1 MSDKNQSSSQ
11 SSGGPE
17 AQSNEQQFSSPPG
30 DTGGLHSSRYGK
42 DGPSVSWGFAEHLKY
57 TLGADRYN
65 ATSRD
70 QFMAMAY
77 AIRDRIMHQWLK
89 TKQTHYEKDVKRAY
103 YLSMEFLMGRAM
115 GNNIINMELKGQ
127 VQQALEQLGYQY
139 EALAEQEV
147 DAGLGNGG
155 LGRLAACFLDSMATM
170 DLPAYGYGLR
180 YDYGIFRQQI
190 DNGYQIEQP
199 DDWLRWENPWE
210 VERPEHSVNV
220 YFGGRVEPMI
230 EHGTRVYRWV
240 DAQSVIGIPYDM
252 PIVGYGGGTVNTL
265 RLWSARAAEEF
276 DFEDFNAGDY
286 VEAVSA
292 KVMAENL
299 TKVLY
304 PNDKLYLGKE
314 LRLRQQYFFVSCS
327 LQDILRRFNRGTHN
341 WEEFPKYAAIQLNDT
356 HPSLAVPELMRL
368 LIDEEGLRWN
378 QAWNITTRTLGYTNH
393 TLMPEALEKWPVPML
408 DHLLPRHL
416 QIIYEINHR
425 FLQKAI
431 TVFPQNMEKIR
442 RVSLVEE
449 STPKQIRMAY
459 LSIVGSHST
468 NGVAQLHTKLL
479 KERLVPELADIYPER
494 FNSKTNGITQRRFL
508 LHANPP
514 LAELITSAVGEGWI
528 TDFSKIA
535 DLKNHIDDSG
545 FREAFER
552 VKREAKAK
560 LSDYIHREHGW
571 VIDPDSFFD
580 VQVKRIHEYK
590 RQLLNALHIVI
601 LYNRMRKGDPDDF
614 APRTCMFAGKAAP
627 GYTMAKLI
635 IKFINNIA
643 TVINHDAKLKGR
655 LKVHFLP
662 NYSVSLAERII
673 PATDLS
679 EQIST
684 AGTEASGTGNMKFMC
699 NGALTIGTMDGA
711 NIEIVEEAGRE
722 NAFIF
727 GMSSEE
733 VAELAPNYNPFSYYA
748 DNAEI
753 KDAVD
758 LIFSGHFNFS
768 EPGIFEPLRQALFEQ
783 GDQYMH
789 LADLQ
794 SYCDAQN
801 NATTLYKDHRDEWDR
816 KALINIAS
824 SGKFSSDRTI
834 SQYAKEIWD
843 LKACRVDKDV
853 DPYDT
858 LENAKKMENG
868 RN

>member
-1 MSDKNQSSSQ
+1 MATTEKNNSLQ
-11 SSGGPE
+11 P
-17 AQSNEQQFSSPPG
+17 AEQDCEEG
-30 DTGGLHSSRYGK
+30 INSSRFGK
-42 DGPSVSWGFAEHLKY
+42 HAPSLCWGFAEHLKY
-57 TLGADRYN
+57 TLGADHYN
-65 ATSRD
+65 ATRRD
-70 QFMAMAY
+70 LFMALAY
-77 AIRDRIMHQWLK
+77 TVRDRIMHQWIK
-89 TKQTHYEKDVKRAY
+89 TKQIHFEKGVKRAY

-115 GNNIINMELKGQ
+115 GNNVINMG
-127 VQQALEQLGYQY
+127 LEGEVRDAMMELGYTY
-139 EALAEQEV
+139 EDLAEQEV

-170 DLPAYGYGLR
+170 ELPAYGYGLR
-180 YDYGIFRQQI
+180 YDYGIFRQQLE
-190 DNGYQIEQP
+190 NGYQVEQP

-210 VERPEHSVNV
+210 IERPEHSVQV
-220 YFGGRVEPMI
+220 HFGGRVEPLMERGI
-230 EHGTRVYRWV
+230 QVYRWV
-240 DAQSVIGIPYDM
+240 DTQPVIGIPYDM

-276 DFEDFNAGDY
+276 SFEDFNAGDY
-286 VEAVSA
+286 IEAVSA
-292 KVMAENL
+292 KMIAENL

-327 LQDILRRFNRGTHN
+327 LQDILRRFKRENHP
-341 WEEFPKYAAIQLNDT
+341 WSQFPKYAALQLNDT

-368 LIDEEGLRWN
+368 LVDEENLKWN
-378 QAWNITTRTLGYTNH
+378 TAWDITVRSLGYTNH

-431 TVFPQNMEKIR
+431 TVFPRDMEKIR
-442 RVSLVEE
+442 QVSLVEE
-449 STPKQIRMAY
+449 STPRQIRMAY
-459 LSIVGSHST
+459 LAMVGSHST
-468 NGVAQLHTKLL
+468 NGVARLHTKLL
-479 KERLVPELADIYPER
+479 QERLVPDLARIFPER

-514 LAELITSAVGEGWI
+514 LADLITETIGGDWI
-528 TDFSKIA
+528 TDFSQISKLTPFA
-535 DLKNHIDDSG
+535 EDPDFRKKFDRVKHTAKERFAAFVEKEYG
-545 FREAFER
+545 FR
-552 VKREAKAK
+552 
-560 LSDYIHREHGW
+560 
-571 VIDPDSFFD
+571 IDPESLFD

-601 LYNRMRKGDPDDF
+601 LYNRMREGNPKDF
-614 APRTCMFAGKAAP
+614 MPRTCLFAGKAAP

-635 IKFINNIA
+635 IKFINNLA
-643 TVINHDAKLKGR
+643 RVINYDESLQGR

-727 GMSSEE
+727 GLNSDE
-733 VAELAPNYNPFSYYA
+733 VAELEKSYNPTTIYST
-748 DNAEI
+748 DREI
-753 KDAVD
+753 KEAVD
-758 LIFSGHFNFS
+758 LIFSEHFNFA
-768 EPGIFEPLRQALFEQ
+768 EPGIFEPLREALFEQ
-783 GDQYMH
+783 GDKYMH
-789 LADLQ
+789 MADLR
-794 SYCDAQN
+794 SYCDAQD
-801 NATTLYKDHRDEWDR
+801 AAETLYRDRRDEWNR
-816 KALINIAS
+816 KAILNIAS

-834 SQYAKEIWD
+834 AEYAKEIWD
-843 LKACRVDKDV
+843 LKPCTVDRDV
-853 DPYDT
+853 DPTDT
-858 LENAKKMENG
+858 LENARKD
-868 RN
+868 

>member
-1 MSDKNQSSSQ
+1 MSEREVHSAHSA
-11 SSGGPE
+11 GPDGP
-17 AQSNEQQFSSPPG
+17 A
-30 DTGGLHSSRYGK
+30 SSRYGQ
-42 DGPSVSWGFAEHLKY
+42 DPSSISWGFAEHLKY
-57 TLGADRYN
+57 TMAADRYN
-65 ATSRD
+65 ATKHD
-70 QFMAMAY
+70 KFMALAY
-77 AIRDRIMHQWLK
+77 TIRDRIMHQWMK
-89 TKQTHYEKDVKRAY
+89 TKQTHYQQDVKRIY

-115 GNNIINMELKGQ
+115 GNNIINMQLKEQ
-127 VQQALEQLGYQY
+127 VRDALMELGYQY
-139 EALAEQEV
+139 EELADQEV

-190 DNGYQIEQP
+190 ENGFQIEQP

-210 VERPEHSVNV
+210 IEHPEHSVKV
-220 YFGGRVEPMI
+220 HFGGRVDTI
-230 EHGTRVYRWV
+230 TGRRGKTCRWV
-240 DAQSVIGIPYDM
+240 DTQQVIGIPYDM
-252 PIVGYGGGTVNTL
+252 PIVGYGGTTVNTL

-314 LRLRQQYFFVSCS
+314 LRLKQQYFFVSSS
-327 LQDILRRFNRGTHN
+327 LQDILRRFKRSKHP
-341 WEEFPKYAAIQLNDT
+341 WEKLPDFAAIQLNDT
-356 HPSLAVPELMRL
+356 HPSLAIPELMRL
-368 LIDEEGLRWN
+368 LIDNERLSWN
-378 QAWNITTRTLGYTNH
+378 TAWEIVTRSMGYTNH

-408 DHLLPRHL
+408 ENLLPRHL

-431 TVFPQNMEKIR
+431 TVFPKNMEKIQN
-442 RVSLVEE
+442 VSLVEE
-449 STPKQIRMAY
+449 SVPKQIRMAY

-468 NGVAQLHTKLL
+468 NGVAHLHTKLL
-479 KERLVPELADIYPER
+479 QERLVPELAEIFPER

-514 LAELITSAVGEGWI
+514 LAELINDTIGDGWI
-528 TDFSKIA
+528 TDFSQISKLLPHA
-535 DLKNHIDDSG
+535 EEKA
-545 FREAFER
+545 FRNKFAG
-552 VKREAKAK
+552 VKQEAKEK
-560 LSDYIHREHGW
+560 LAAYVHREYGFS
-571 VIDPDSFFD
+571 IDPLSMYD

-601 LYNRMRKGDPDDF
+601 LYNRMRSGDPADF
-614 APRTCMFAGKAAP
+614 LPQTYLFAGKAAP

-643 TVINHDAKLKGR
+643 RVINYDDHLKDR

-699 NGALTIGTMDGA
+699 NGAMTIGTMDGA

-722 NAFIF
+722 NEFIF
-727 GMSSEE
+727 GLTADEA
-733 VAELAPNYNPFSYYA
+733 AELAPRYNPRSVYTA
-748 DNAEI
+748 DEEI
-753 KDAVD
+753 KEAVD
-758 LIFSGHFNFS
+758 LIFSGHFNFG
-768 EPGIFEPLRQALFEQ
+768 EPEIFEPIRKALLQE
-783 GDQYMH
+783 GDRYMH
-789 LADLQ
+789 FADLR
-794 SYCDAQN
+794 SYCDAHDE
-801 NATTLYKDHRDEWDR
+801 AARLYADKKDEWNR
-816 KALINIAS
+816 RAVINIGS

-834 SQYAKEIWD
+834 AEYAGEIW
-843 LKACRVDKDV
+843 KVAPCKVEKDI
-853 DPYDT
+853 DPTNT
-858 LENAKKMENG
+858 LDHARNG
-868 RN
+868 SGKG

>member
-1 MSDKNQSSSQ
+1 MKNK
-11 SSGGPE
+11 E
-17 AQSNEQQFSSPPG
+17 AANPHCEEG
-30 DTGGLHSSRYGK
+30 IESSRFGK
-42 DGPSVSWGFAEHLKY
+42 NPASLCWGFAEHLKY

-65 ATSRD
+65 ATNRD
-70 QFMAMAY
+70 QFMALAY
-77 AIRDRIMHQWLK
+77 ALRDRIMHQWIK
-89 TKQTHYEKDVKRAY
+89 TKQIHYQKDVKRLY

-115 GNNIINMELKGQ
+115 GNNAINMQLEGELKEA
-127 VQQALEQLGYQY
+127 VEQLGYHY
-139 EALAEQEV
+139 EELIDQEV

-155 LGRLAACFLDSMATM
+155 LGRLAACFMDSLATM

-190 DNGYQIEQP
+190 DNGYQVEQP

-210 VERPEHSVNV
+210 IERPEHSVEV
-220 YFGGRVEPMI
+220 HFGGRVESIM
-230 EHGTRVYRWV
+230 ERGKRVFRWL
-240 DAQSVIGIPYDM
+240 DTQTVIGIPYDM
-252 PIVGYGGGTVNTL
+252 PIVGYGGKTVNTL

-276 DFEDFNAGDY
+276 DFEDFNSGDY

-314 LRLRQQYFFVSCS
+314 LRLKQQYFFVSCS
-327 LQDILRRFNRGTHN
+327 LQDIIRRFKRSNHRWN
-341 WEEFPKYAAIQLNDT
+341 DFPDFAAIQLNDT

-368 LIDEEGLRWN
+368 LIDQEGLTWN
-378 QAWNITTRTLGYTNH
+378 TAWNITLRCTSYTNH

-425 FLQKAI
+425 FIQKAI
-431 TVFPQNMEKIR
+431 TVFPKNMEKIR
-442 RVSLVEE
+442 QVSLVEE
-449 STPKQIRMAY
+449 SVPKQIRMAY

-468 NGVAQLHTKLL
+468 NGVARLHTQLL
-479 KERLVPELADIYPER
+479 RQRLVPELARIYPER

-514 LAELITSAVGEGWI
+514 LAALITETIGDGWI
-528 TDFSKIA
+528 TDFSQI
-535 DLKNHIDDSG
+535 
-545 FREAFER
+545 
-552 VKREAKAK
+552 AK
-560 LSDYIHREHGW
+560 LRPFAE
-571 VIDPDSFFD
+571 DPEFRRKFSEVKQQAKKRLTDFVAKEYGFQINAESFFD

-590 RQLLNALHIVI
+590 RQLLNALQIVI
-601 LYNRMRKGDPDDF
+601 LYNRIRSGNPKDF
-614 APRTCMFAGKAAP
+614 VPRSYLFAGKAAP
-627 GYTMAKLI
+627 GYAMAKLI

-643 TVINHDAKLKGR
+643 KVINYDESLKGR

-662 NYSVSLAERII
+662 NYSVSLAEKII

-699 NGALTIGTMDGA
+699 NGALTMGTLDGA

-727 GMSSEE
+727 GLTADEVEE
-733 VAELAPNYNPFSYYA
+733 QAPSYDPRKVYRENP
-748 DNAEI
+748 EI
-753 KDAVD
+753 KEAID

-768 EPGIFEPLRQALFEQ
+768 EPGIFDPLYQALFEE
-783 GDQYMH
+783 GDRYMH
-789 LADLQ
+789 LADLP
-794 SYCDAQN
+794 SYCEAQES
-801 NATTLYKDHRDEWDR
+801 ALGLYRDQREEWNR
-816 KALINIAS
+816 RAIINIAS

-834 SQYAKEIWD
+834 DEYAREIWK
-843 LKACRVDKDV
+843 LSPCRIDKDV
-853 DPYDT
+853 DPFDT
-858 LENAKKMENG
+858 LENAKKQENQ
-868 RN
+868 

>member
-1 MSDKNQSSSQ
+1 MSDSKPSKKASKSSSDAKKSTPTPQ
-11 SSGGPE
+11 E
-17 AQSNEQQFSSPPG
+17 A
-30 DTGGLHSSRYGK
+30 THGLYNSRHGK
-42 DGPSVSWGFAEHLKY
+42 DGASISWGFAEHLKY
-57 TLGADRYN
+57 TLGADRFN
-65 ATSRD
+65 ATLRD
-70 QFMAMAY
+70 QFMALAY

-89 TKQTHYEKDVKRAY
+89 TKQTHYQQDVKRAY

-115 GNNIINMELKGQ
+115 GNNIINMELKGE
-127 VQQALEQLGYQY
+127 VQEALEELGYRY
-139 EALAEQEV
+139 EELGEQEV

-180 YDYGIFRQQI
+180 YDYGIFRQKI
-190 DNGYQIEQP
+190 DNGYQVEQP

-210 VERPEHSVNV
+210 IERPEHSVDV
-220 YFGGRVEPMI
+220 YFGGRVEPML

-240 DAQSVIGIPYDM
+240 DAQSVKGIPYDM
-252 PIVGYGGGTVNTL
+252 PIVGYGGATVNTL

-314 LRLRQQYFFVSCS
+314 LRLKQQYFFVSCS
-327 LQDILRRFNRGTHN
+327 LQDILRRFKRGSHS
-341 WEEFPKYAAIQLNDT
+341 WEEFPQYAAIQLNDT

-378 QAWNITTRTLGYTNH
+378 HAWDITVRTLGYTNH

-416 QIIYEINHR
+416 QLIYEINHR

-431 TVFPQNMEKIR
+431 TVFPQDMKKIR

-449 STPKQIRMAY
+449 TTPKQIRMAH

-468 NGVAQLHTKLL
+468 NGVAELHTKLL
-479 KERLVPELADIYPER
+479 KKRLVPELAAIFPER

-514 LAELITSAVGEGWI
+514 LAELISSTIGDEWI
-528 TDFSKIA
+528 TDLTKISK
-535 DLKNHIDDSG
+535 LKQHIDDPSLQ
-545 FREAFER
+545 EAFGR
-552 VKREAKAK
+552 VKRQAKVK
-560 LSDYIHREHGW
+560 LSDYIHKTHGW

-580 VQVKRIHEYK
+580 VQVKRMHEYK

-601 LYNRMRKGDPDDF
+601 LYNRMRKGNPDDF
-614 APRTCMFAGKAAP
+614 APRTYLFAGKAAP
-627 GYTMAKLI
+627 GYAMAKLI

-643 TVINHDAKLKGR
+643 AVINYDAKLKGR

-711 NIEIVEEAGRE
+711 NIEIVEEAGRD

-727 GMSSEE
+727 GMSADE
-733 VAELAPNYNPFSYYA
+733 VAELAPSYNPLTFYA
-748 DNAEI
+748 DNEEI
-753 KDAVD
+753 KTAVD

-789 LADLQ
+789 LADLP
-794 SYCDAQN
+794 SYCQAQE
-801 NATTLYKDHRDEWDR
+801 AAIGLYNDHRNEWNR

-834 SQYAKEIWD
+834 SQYAQEIWD
-843 LKACRVDKDV
+843 VKACHVDKDI
-853 DPYDT
+853 DPCDT
-858 LENAKKMENG
+858 LENARKV
-868 RN
+868 